1 MKSWK
6 WWGERRAPS
15 RGCFARQSSPGTW
28 SWHVNTEDDDNG
40 DNNGEDD
47 DDDCDDD
54 EKGRIG
60 WVGTLSTSNFQIFPS
75 PCFWSRRFQHYYR
88 RFTFHFH
95 LKNDQIIFTFISRED
110 KSYTFVICPQDMICP
125 DQWSTGVISED
136 QFPPSPSHQSHL
148 FSLLSFLHV
157 DKNTRIANMIC
168 WCQFRWFRW
177 MKPLGNRTKSYL
189 VPGSSLSRRKLNFCL
204 SGPMRPVQ
212 FRFCEKMTIIIIIV
226 VLHFHCHDPAQ
237 LNSQLL
243 MMLFTFFCM
252 FGIFNLFSPYV
263 SSSGEFLSW
272 KKNSM
277 NKQHRHCTEMESFYF
292 DLCAN

>member
-1 MKSWK
+1 MIKSFSLSFHEK
-6 WWGERRAPS
+6 TS
-15 RGCFARQSSPGTW
+15 HILSSSVLKIW
-28 SWHVNTEDDDNG
+28 S
-40 DNNGEDD
+40 
-47 DDDCDDD
+47 
-54 EKGRIG
+54 I
-60 WVGTLSTSNFQIFPS
+60 L
-75 PCFWSRRFQHYYR
+75 
-88 RFTFHFH
+88 
-95 LKNDQIIFTFISRED
+95 IS
-110 KSYTFVICPQDMICP
+110 

-204 SGPMRPVQ
+204 SGPIRPVQ

-237 LNSQLL
+237 LHSQLM

-277 NKQHRHCTEMESFYF
+277 NKQHRHCTEMKSFYF